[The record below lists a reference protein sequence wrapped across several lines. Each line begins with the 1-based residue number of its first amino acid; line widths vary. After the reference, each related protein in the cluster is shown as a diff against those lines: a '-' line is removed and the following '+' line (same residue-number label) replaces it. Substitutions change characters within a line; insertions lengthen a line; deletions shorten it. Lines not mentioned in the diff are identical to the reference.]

1 MEKSP
6 AKFAFSQNPSI
17 FQTPKLKSPEQPPT
31 EKIMLVVQVAKR
43 GGPFEIVERPIPEP
57 GPGQVQIKIDACGI
71 CHSDQIFKEGG
82 LPGLKYPVVPGHEVA
97 GRVTKIGDG
106 VRLFKEGQRVGVGW
120 NGGYC
125 SHCQPCREGEFP
137 FCTTGATTGASFDG
151 GYAEYMVAPETAVA
165 AMPEGIDAT
174 EAGPLMCA
182 GVTTYN
188 ALRHSGANS
197 GDLVAIQGIGGLG
210 HLAVQ
215 FASRSGYQTV
225 AISRGKDKEAFAKE
239 LGAHHYIDDAD
250 GTAAKQLQ
258 KLGGAKVIL
267 ATAPNA
273 KAIGGLAPGLK
284 YKGKLLIVAAPNENV
299 SVSPLLLLMGSRSVA
314 GHYSGYAKDS
324 EDTLAF
330 SAMTGV
336 RPKVEVY
343 PLAKVEEAYARM
355 LSNEARFRVV
365 LKM

>member
-1 MEKSP
+1 M
-6 AKFAFSQNPSI
+6 I
-17 FQTPKLKSPEQPPT
+17 
-31 EKIMLVVQVAKR
+31 VAQLSR
-43 GGPFEIVERPIPEP
+43 AGGPFELVERPVPEP
-57 GPGQVQIKIDACGI
+57 GPGQVLIKVEACGI
-71 CHSDQIFKEGG
+71 CHSDQIFKEGHW
-82 LPGLKYPVVPGHEVA
+82 PGMKYPFVSGHEVA
-97 GRVTKIGDG
+97 GRVEKIGAG
-106 VRLFKEGQRVGVGW
+106 IKLFKPGQKVGVGW

-125 SHCQPCREGEFP
+125 SHCEPCREGECP
-137 FCTTGATTGASFDG
+137 YCTTGATTAVAFDG
-151 GYAEYMVAPETAVA
+151 GFAEYMVAPETAVA
-165 AMPEGIDAT
+165 AMPESLDPV
-174 EAGPLMCA
+174 EAGPLLCA

-188 ALRHSGANS
+188 ALRTSGAKS

-215 FASRSGYQTV
+215 FASKSGYRTV

-239 LGAHHYIDDAD
+239 LGAHHYIDDANGD
-250 GTAAKQLQ
+250 AAKQLQ

-273 KAIGGLAPGLK
+273 KAISGLAAGLK
-284 YKGKLLIVAAPNENV
+284 YKGKLVIVAAPQDNIE
-299 SVSPLLLLMGSRSVA
+299 VSPLLLLMGSRSVA

-330 SAMTGV
+330 SALTGV

-343 PLAKVEEAYARM
+343 PLAQINEAYERM
-355 LSNEARFRVV
+355 LSNKARFRVV